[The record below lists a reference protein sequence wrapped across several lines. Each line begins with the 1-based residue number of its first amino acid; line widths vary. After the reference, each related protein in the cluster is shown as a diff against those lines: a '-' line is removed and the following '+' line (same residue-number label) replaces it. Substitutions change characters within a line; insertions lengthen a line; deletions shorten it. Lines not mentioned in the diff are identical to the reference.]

1 MNLFYSDRQFNNG
14 FLLDEQESR
23 HLVKVLR
30 IKKGQEVYVTN
41 GDGNLYRCILIS
53 EDTREARVEIA
64 GVTEN
69 YDSRNY
75 RLTLAV
81 APTKNIDRFE
91 TLVEK
96 CVEIGV
102 DKIVPIITSRSERR
116 SLRPDRIEKI
126 ALAAMKQSLKTKST
140 IIDPVTP
147 FSSFIAKPPYGRLYI
162 AWCAEDMP
170 AELLGTDYI
179 PGEEATVMIGPEG
192 DFTSG
197 ESEAAIKAGFTGI
210 NLGRSRLR
218 TETAGIVACSRF
230 YFLNH

>member
-1 MNLFYSDRQFNNG
+1 MNLFYSDRQLNNG

-23 HLVKVLR
+23 HLIKVLR
-30 IKKGQEVYVTN
+30 TKNGQEVNVTN
-41 GDGNLYRCILIS
+41 GDGNLYRCILVS
-53 EDTREARVEIA
+53 ENAREAWVEIA
-64 GVTEN
+64 GITEN
-69 YDSRNY
+69 YDRRNY

-91 TLVEK
+91 TFVEK

-102 DKIVPIITSRSERR
+102 DKIVPIVTSRSERR
-116 SLRPDRIEKI
+116 SLRIERIEKI
-126 ALAAMKQSLKTKST
+126 ALSAMKQSLKTKST

-147 FSSFIAKPPYGRLYI
+147 FSRFIAEPPSGRLYI

-170 AELLGTDYI
+170 DILLGADYHK
-179 PGEEATVMIGPEG
+179 GEEATVMIGPEG
-192 DFTSG
+192 DFTNE
-197 ESEAAIKAGFTGI
+197 ESESAIKAGFTGI
-210 NLGRSRLR
+210 NLGKSRLR